1 METAPMDE
9 TSPQNRYQEAV
20 RESIQK
26 AAKRN
31 SAYMLMNTLTT
42 VIACYGLF
50 ANSAAIMIGAMIVAM
65 LLGSDFRSFTWIGRQ

>member
-20 RESIQK
+20 RESILK

-42 VIACYGLF
+42 VIPVTDCLL
-50 ANSAAIMIGAMIVAM
+50 IVQP
-65 LLGSDFRSFTWIGRQ
+65 L